1 MARTSNLVWLVSGAL
16 IVAACGGGADDA
28 STDPA
33 TAAPDAGTTTET
45 DATDDD
51 SVGADEPAA
60 PDTGGD
66 DATGDSGDAGAGPD
80 FGPALEPS
88 ATFVTPISFSPA
100 ADDIAVSPTG
110 DRVALRWVT
119 SAPSVNLAIYDA
131 ASGDELAA
139 TDDDRLTG
147 DLFWTSDDRIITIG
161 NFGTLQE
168 WDSDT
173 LAFISEIPLVGD
185 DLECSG
191 GNGVR
196 FDPVAGALFLKSDSL
211 CRIDVA
217 TGETVQ
223 YPPGQSGALLAV
235 AIGGNEV
242 YMRGTNDAEEPV
254 LLVLDATTL
263 DVISAETSNGP
274 ARVSAASANGTIQ
287 QEPDGYDYLVQ
298 PSGRVV
304 DFYTTGITTS
314 AGGGYYVGGF
324 DEGQVVISSADGSS
338 IGTIPNGT
346 LVSRTAWSADDS
358 VMVARTDEGVAVYRL
373 G

>member
-1 MARTSNLVWLVSGAL
+1 MARTSKLVWLVSGVL

-28 STDPA
+28 STDPGA
-33 TAAPDAGTTTET
+33 AAPDAGTTTET
-45 DATDDD
+45 DATHDD

-60 PDTGGD
+60 PDAGG

-110 DRVALRWVT
+110 DRVALRWIT
-119 SAPSVNLAIYDA
+119 STPSTNLAIYDA
-131 ASGDELAA
+131 ASGDELAV

-161 NFGTLQE
+161 NFGNLQE

-173 LAFISEIPLVGD
+173 LAFISEIPLVGE

-242 YMRGTNDAEEPV
+242 YMRGTNDAGEPV

-263 DVISAETSNGP
+263 DVISDDTSDGP
-274 ARVSAASANGTIQ
+274 NPIIAASANGTIE
-287 QEPDGYDYLVQ
+287 QESGGFGYLVQ

-304 DFYTTGITTS
+304 DFYPSGIKTS
-314 AGGGYYVGGF
+314 AGGGYYVAPF
-324 DEGQVVISSADGSS
+324 DEGQVVISSADGNS

-346 LVSRTAWSADDS
+346 LISRTAWSADDS
-358 VMVARTDEGVAVYRL
+358 VMVARTDEGVSVYRL